1 MVTKP
6 TDQLWADIDLRGGEA
21 VWVLLAHLY
30 ALLVPVALC
39 VAVYEHWGYLSGA
52 TDRPSLF
59 FVAACLLTAGSAF
72 EVAQNTM
79 DRWYLTENT
88 ASANGIG
95 LCDLLFYVSI
105 TAGQA
110 VIALAIGGDSA
121 WVVVVAV
128 ASVIAVPPLYLMGGR
143 HFAALGVA
151 SLLAMVLAFRAF
163 GDPIVF
169 VQLLLV
175 AATAYFFSALL
186 TTGSQALHGFTTLA
200 ASSGTWFLIWAIAD
214 GADDRSSGWLL
225 TASLVAVA
233 VGVGLL
239 LRPWITRLP
248 VSPRPGVVAT

>member
-88 ASANGIG
+88 ASATTTSM
-95 LCDLLFYVSI
+95 V
-105 TAGQA
+105 AA
-110 VIALAIGGDSA
+110 VIAPRRSRSHGCRWRPRRRPGLERAAGQIAIPGRR
-121 WVVVVAV
+121 
-128 ASVIAVPPLYLMGGR
+128 GGR
-143 HFAALGVA
+143 K
-151 SLLAMVLAFRAF
+151 
-163 GDPIVF
+163 
-169 VQLLLV
+169 
-175 AATAYFFSALL
+175 
-186 TTGSQALHGFTTLA
+186 
-200 ASSGTWFLIWAIAD
+200 
-214 GADDRSSGWLL
+214 
-225 TASLVAVA
+225 
-233 VGVGLL
+233 
-239 LRPWITRLP
+239 
-248 VSPRPGVVAT
+248 